1 MRHTLVLGFET
12 VFALLVISTF
22 VPEAQAWQAPA
33 TEKPQAKTATGV
45 ELSIRFADGKTRRF
59 EPIAWHEG
67 MTVLDLMQS
76 CKGSDGK
83 ALKFEH
89 RGSGAT
95 AFLTSIDGVANE
107 SGRGSKAWIF
117 RVNDKLGNRSFGT
130 TELKPGDTVL
140 WHFGK
145 YEPE

>member
-1 MRHTLVLGFET
+1 MRHLLGLGFET
-12 VFALLVISTF
+12 VFAVLVISSF
-22 VPEAQAWQAPA
+22 APEARSWQAQAPA
-33 TEKPQAKTATGV
+33 KPEAKTATGV
-45 ELSIRFADGKTRRF
+45 ELSIRFADGKTRKF
-59 EPIAWHEG
+59 EPVAWREG

-76 CKGSDGK
+76 CKGNDGK
-83 ALKFEH
+83 ALRFEH

-117 RVNDKLGNRSFGT
+117 RVNGKLGNRSFGT
-130 TELKPGDTVL
+130 TELKPGDAVL